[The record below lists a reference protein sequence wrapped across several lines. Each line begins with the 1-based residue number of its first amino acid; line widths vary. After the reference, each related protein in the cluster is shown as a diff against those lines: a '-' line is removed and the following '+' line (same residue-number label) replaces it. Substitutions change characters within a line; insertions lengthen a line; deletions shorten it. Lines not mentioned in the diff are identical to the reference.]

1 MFEEFN
7 DFEFQ
12 KQYEKHYQEPK
23 RIPVIDD
30 IIDGIRHMGTI
41 CTDIKWELCHLKHKT
56 KNMLSK
62 VAGIC
67 YNFVTIYLII
77 QALVFISLIVLAI
90 CGVNVTWYSTISSY
104 LPAPLQITQNGWH
117 AVLEIALWITLL
129 KGLSTLKN
137 IQEYGGWRSQ
147 LLFPI
152 ATCYFIYSM
161 FNYNIFIQT
170 ATWTLVGCFLMN
182 WFIYIGPWSGGGV
195 PIPTVS
201 SRGGGS
207 SKDDEDDEVK
217 KQGTTIHTQ
226 VHSTPAIPDDTRK
239 IQEAYQCGD
248 IVKVN
253 AVRYFNGSPN
263 SYSWSTRGQ
272 LMSFSENMVVIIDQ
286 GLQYVCDATGNRRSG
301 RAIR

>member
-1 MFEEFN
+1 MFEDFEN
-7 DFEFQ
+7 FEFQ
-12 KQYEKHYQEPK
+12 KQYEKHYKHK
-23 RIPVIDD
+23 RTS
-30 IIDGIRHMGTI
+30 IIDNIIHGFKHIGTI

-56 KNMLSK
+56 KKFLGK
-62 VAGIC
+62 TAGTC
-67 YNFVTIYLII
+67 YNFVIIYLVI
-77 QALVFISLIVLAI
+77 QALVFISLIVLAF

-117 AVLEIALWITLL
+117 GVLFVALWITLL

-195 PIPTVS
+195 SIPITS

-207 SKDDEDDEVK
+207 SKDDEDDEDNK
-217 KQGTTIHTQ
+217 HGTTIHTQ
-226 VHSTPAIPDDTRK
+226 TTPSIPDGTCK
-239 IQEAYQCGD
+239 IKEAYQSGD
-248 IVKVN
+248 TVRVN

-263 SYSWSTRGQ
+263 NYSWSTRGY
-272 LMSFSENMVVIIDQ
+272 LVSFSETMVVLRDQ
-286 GLQYVCDATGNRRSG
+286 DLQYVCDAKGNRGSG
-301 RAIR
+301 RPIR